1 MNALTKIYRLVWDED
16 KKLSMNPYDEYS
28 PNSVTYTNTDNYFES
43 NEIGDIEDKIN
54 DYVYKLYG
62 LTKEE
67 IAITE
72 ENIRN

>member
-54 DYVYKLYG
+54 ELG
-62 LTKEE
+62 LIYTEPEE
-67 IAITE
+67 DPSIWDI
-72 ENIRN
+72 